1 MIETVSASTKTFPII
16 LPECRGCIG
25 ILEAV
30 DQENGAAVAQV
41 GGRSYEVPEA
51 LHDEL
56 QDLIGERVII
66 ACIAGQIRAGRRS
79 T

>member
-1 MIETVSASTKTFPII
+1 MSVDSASTKTFPII

-30 DQENGAAVAQV
+30 GRENGAAVANI
-41 GGRSYEVPEA
+41 GGRSYEVPDT
-51 LHDEL
+51 LHAEL
-56 QDLIGERVII
+56 QDLVGERVII

>member
-1 MIETVSASTKTFPII
+1 MSKTVSTSTKTFPII

-30 DQENGAAVAQV
+30 SLENGAAVAQV
-41 GGRSYEVPEA
+41 DGRSYEVPEA

-56 QDLIGERVII
+56 TGLVRQKVII
-66 ACIAGQIRAGRRS
+66 ACIAGKVRAGRCS
-79 T
+79 A

>member
-30 DQENGAAVAQV
+30 SLENGIAVAQV
-41 GGRSYEVPEA
+41 DGKRYDVPAA

-56 QDLIGERVII
+56 IDLVGQRTII
-66 ACIAGQIRAGRRS
+66 ACIAGQIRAGRR